1 MVDRGA
7 AAQEFAEDEGFE
19 SADEG
24 RSDHLHVDV
33 VRAESP
39 ANSFSDVSLA
49 SEGRSS
55 SPVRPLSRLSRQSL
69 AEHHAATNG
78 HAPAAA
84 QIIPSWSNDMEK
96 FQQQSAAGSLEESI
110 PEMLRIKDLDSGK
123 EYNLDKAST
132 EARCTWLFRCTR
144 KFFSVASQFRY
155 AQLR

>member
-1 MVDRGA
+1 MVDRA
-7 AAQEFAEDEGFE
+7 AAQELAEDEGFE

-24 RSDHLHVDV
+24 RSDHLHSDF

-49 SEGRSS
+49 SDGRSS

-84 QIIPSWSNDMEK
+84 QAIPSWSTDMEK

-132 EARCTWLFRCTR
+132 KLTCAWLLRHTC
-144 KFFSVASQFRY
+144 KFFSVSNLFKCV
-155 AQLR
+155 QLTA